1 MHFIENLGDVGKH
14 LSLSCAAVLQYQL
27 AMGARRVNDTSKLSK
42 NNVKHKSDP
51 SLDKLSLLAKLC
63 WSKNIQEGNQGMSVV
78 VCLFPIITV
87 HAVV

>member
-1 MHFIENLGDVGKH
+1 MYFIEDLGDVGKH
-14 LSLSCAAVLQYQL
+14 LSCAAVLQYQL